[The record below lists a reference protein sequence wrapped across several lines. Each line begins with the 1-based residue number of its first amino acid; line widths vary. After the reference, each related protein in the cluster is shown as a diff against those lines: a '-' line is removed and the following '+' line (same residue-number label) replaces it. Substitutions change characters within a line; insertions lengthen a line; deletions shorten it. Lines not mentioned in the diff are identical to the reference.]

1 MNGVWFDV
9 GLLTVRSF
17 PRVQYIDDFI
27 FGQSPL
33 TGSFFIS
40 WSLFAQLSSREWIF
54 MCGTF
59 AHVITGVC
67 KTCDHVTAPSV
78 DEDHEE
84 QLKAPE
90 KPNKRSLSKA

>member
-1 MNGVWFDV
+1 
-9 GLLTVRSF
+9 
-17 PRVQYIDDFI
+17 
-27 FGQSPL
+27 
-33 TGSFFIS
+33 
-40 WSLFAQLSSREWIF
+40 

-90 KPNKRSLSKA
+90 KPNKTFLVKTVCS